1 MSNENTEVSLREY
14 FDRVLNERD
23 KRIDVTIA
31 AQQLAVDKAE
41 SSQDRRLSLL
51 NEFRQ
56 QSMDESKKYALK
68 ETVSLLETQQARL
81 YGGMLVIGAIGIAN
95 LVRMFYGH

>member
-1 MSNENTEVSLREY
+1 MPNENTVTLREY
-14 FDRVLNERD
+14 FHGILNERD
-23 KRIDVTIA
+23 KRIA
-31 AQQLAVDKAE
+31 ASFISQQVAVDKAE
-41 SSQDRRLSLL
+41 IAVDKRLSLL

-56 QSMDESKKYALK
+56 QSLDESKKYALK
-68 ETVSLLETQQARL
+68 ETVTILETQHARL